1 MYISFMIFI
10 LYIAMPHLK
19 KPTPIV
25 KTKQFNAMSYYSY
38 HLVDLGGSTKSI
50 ARQGEVRVSSES
62 RGGKGG
68 KATLVGQ
75 QKQRKEPFASITY
88 TLKQMHV

>member
-1 MYISFMIFI
+1 MIYI
-10 LYIAMPHLK
+10 LYIAMPQEK
-19 KPTPIV
+19 TTPLV
-25 KTKQFNAMSYYSY
+25 QTKQFNAMSYY
-38 HLVDLGGSTKSI
+38 HLVVHLGGSTKSI

-75 QKQRKEPFASITY
+75 QKQK
-88 TLKQMHV
+88 